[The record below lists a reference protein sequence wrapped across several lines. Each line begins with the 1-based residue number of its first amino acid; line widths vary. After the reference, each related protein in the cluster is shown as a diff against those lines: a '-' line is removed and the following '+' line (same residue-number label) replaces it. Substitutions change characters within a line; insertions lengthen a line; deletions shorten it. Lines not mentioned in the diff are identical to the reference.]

1 MISQRQCRVQTD
13 TTLIAELEDLL
24 GAERLT
30 AQYQR
35 LLADLDEAMAEIA
48 PLLPQGP
55 SAEIAQKA
63 HKVAGGAAILGML
76 DLSASLRACQEAA
89 QSANPTSLAQHIAAL
104 PQHRADLAGFLQSRQ
119 TSA

>member
-1 MISQRQCRVQTD
+1 MQIDKIMV
-13 TTLIAELEDLL
+13 AELEELL

-35 LLADLDEAMAEIA
+35 LLADLDQAMAEMA

-63 HKVAGGAAILGML
+63 HKVAGGAAILGLL

-89 QSANPTSLAQHIAAL
+89 QTDNAAALAQHIATL
-104 PQHRADLAGFLQSRQ
+104 PQHRADLASFLHNRE
-119 TSA
+119 TAD